1 MTRHPSS
8 DRRARESSSTHE
20 PRDDSWDTWDQWDEE
35 DGRGSGAGHAA
46 DEGDLF
52 DTRRGGGS
60 RRQMLADPEALTPRL
75 RRRRAFTLVGMT
87 WLVPGSAQMV
97 AGRRGLGRWGLRVWA
112 AGVAVLIV
120 GVLLAVWQRAWLFTI
135 TARSGVLLVLAALC
149 AALAVTWV
157 VMFVD
162 AARLARL
169 KTLPLKTR
177 RSVAG
182 MTALGML
189 ATAGPLA
196 WMSSAL
202 YTGSSVVSRVFSSG
216 VSVPPAQGRYNIL
229 LLGSDSGADRV
240 GTRPDTIILA
250 SVDAVSG
257 GVVTFG
263 FARDTENVNFRRGST
278 MARLM
283 PEGWNCGDEC
293 LLNGLYMWGQEH
305 KDRFDPEVRDP
316 GALAT
321 VEAVEALSGLDIQ
334 YYALIDL
341 QGFTTMVDAVGGLD
355 VIVKKPTPVGGG
367 SSPVYEYIQPGQ
379 QHLNGFY
386 ALWYA
391 RSREGAS
398 NYERMARQKCV
409 LGAAMK
415 QVDPQTVILRFADLA
430 AAGEQVL
437 HTDIPQQDLGG
448 LADLALKSR
457 SKPIKSVNFIPP
469 LINPWNYD
477 PDVIRDNVANAI
489 EQSGEAAP
497 SLAPPPATT
506 APGSPGQ
513 DRTGQGT
520 PGGGA
525 TSDRAGG
532 GSQDVSR
539 GESSSES
546 LAGDGSDI
554 CEVP

>member
-1 MTRHPSS
+1 MTRFPSGGS
-8 DRRARESSSTHE
+8 SPRGSSTDE
-20 PRDDSWDTWDQWDEE
+20 PPFDGSWDDDAAWD
-35 DGRGSGAGHAA
+35 GSGRHADPSAA
-46 DEGDLF
+46 DEGDLY

-60 RRQMLADPEALTPRL
+60 RRRMLADPEALTPRL

-87 WLVPGSAQMV
+87 WLVPGSAQLV
-97 AGRRGLGRWGLRVWA
+97 AGRKRLGRWGVRIWA
-112 AGVAVLIV
+112 AAAAILAL
-120 GVLLAVWQRAWLFTI
+120 GVLLSLWQRAWLFTI
-135 TARSGVLLVLAALC
+135 TARSPVLIGLAALC
-149 AALAVTWV
+149 AVLAVTWV

-169 KTLPLKTR
+169 KTLPSRTR

-182 MTALGML
+182 VTAVGML

-202 YTGSSVVSRVFSSG
+202 YTGGSAVGRIFSSG
-216 VSVPPAQGRYNIL
+216 VSAPPSDGRYNIL

-263 FARDTENVNFRRGST
+263 FARDTENINFRRGST
-278 MARLM
+278 MSRLM

-293 LLNGLYMWGQEH
+293 LLNGLYMWGQEN
-305 KDRFDPEVRDP
+305 KERFDPDVRDP

-321 VEAVEALSGLDIQ
+321 LEAVEALSGLDIQ

-355 VIVKKPTPVGGG
+355 VIVKKRTPVGGG
-367 SSPVYEYIQPGQ
+367 SSPVYEYIERGER
-379 QHLNGFY
+379 HLNGFY

-415 QVDPQTVILRFADLA
+415 QVDPQTVILKFADLA

-457 SKPIKSVNFIPP
+457 GKPVKSVNFVPP

-477 PDVIRDNVANAI
+477 PAVIRDHVASAI
-489 EQSGEAAP
+489 DESDATPTRAAP
-497 SLAPPPATT
+497 APSSA
-506 APGSPGQ
+506 APGPGRGDATGQ
-513 DRTGQGT
+513 GQGT

-539 GESSSES
+539 GESSSAS